1 MKFWVFFLAIFAL
14 SSAAPT
20 LADDVE
26 NGKVKQEFELRK
38 NNPEGQKYSFEDYVA
53 DLKENARGDEPQ
65 AINPPSQAAN
75 AEKRE
80 YKPMNPVKLFR
91 W

>member
-1 MKFWVFFLAIFAL
+1 MKFWVFFLAIFVF
-14 SSAAPT
+14 SSAAPA
-20 LADDVE
+20 LADDMG
-26 NGKVKQEFELRK
+26 NRKMKQEFELKK

-65 AINPPSQAAN
+65 AVNPPSQTTN
-75 AEKRE
+75 PEKRE
-80 YKPMNPVKLFR
+80 YKPMNPVKIFR